1 MITNA
6 RVALKALKALKPAS
20 MNVNFSTK
28 KVQAEAHETQ
38 VSAEKPAKKSQAKKK
53 AE

>member
-20 MNVNFSTK
+20 LNVSFGSKKKSDSEATEEKADKTTK
-28 KVQAEAHETQ
+28 KT
-38 VSAEKPAKKSQAKKK
+38 PAKKK